1 MDIMISLKDMFLI
14 LLFLL
19 IAGVCVYLIVTLK
32 NVTST
37 VKNLNKLIEANTENI
52 NSVVTTLPKIA
63 KNVDKITEAVP
74 QVVNNV
80 NDIVLDVKGSVDT
93 VTDTVDVV
101 GAAVTKTAVDV
112 TEKTELAAQYI
123 SIGTE
128 LVKNIVDI
136 IRK

>member
-136 IRK
+136 IRR